1 MEEIM
6 GSGIRQKQ
14 TNLALAAGGY
24 ANVCRRPHE
33 GRFAGISS
41 PLHRHST
48 APVLTAIPGSTFRR
62 PALVMDCPI
71 SRDASGAQ
79 FAAA

>member
-6 GSGIRQKQ
+6 GSGIGQKQ
-14 TNLALAAGGY
+14 TDLALAADGH
-24 ANVCRRPHE
+24 ANVCHGTRK
-33 GRFAGISS
+33 SS
-41 PLHRHST
+41 DARIPSPFYRLST
-48 APVLTAIPGSTFRR
+48 ASVLTAISGSTFRQS
-62 PALVMDCPI
+62 ALMDCPI

>member
-6 GSGIRQKQ
+6 GSGTRQML

-24 ANVCRRPHE
+24 ANVCRRTHKS
-33 GRFAGISS
+33 RNAGVSS
-41 PLHRHST
+41 PLYRLST
-48 APVLTAIPGSTFRR
+48 APALTAISGSTFRWS
-62 PALVMDCPI
+62 ALVMDCPI

>member
-1 MEEIM
+1 M
-6 GSGIRQKQ
+6 GSGTRQML

-24 ANVCRRPHE
+24 ANVCRRTHKS
-33 GRFAGISS
+33 RNAGVSS
-41 PLHRHST
+41 PLYRLST
-48 APVLTAIPGSTFRR
+48 APALTAISGSTFRWS
-62 PALVMDCPI
+62 ALVGCSI